1 MSDTLR
7 DINQLVGNVQ
17 SITIAQK
24 GLEDKISD
32 KLAKFDDIYKDLK
45 GSGVDL
51 INKTNTSISKIDAS
65 ISGIEDRVNEKLEDS
80 NNELKEIISSFK
92 PLIKAL
98 NIRYYFLILSCLITS
113 FAIALSIL
121 FFQFR
126 DEIFQLAETKAQVEI
141 EKNKLKE
148 QIKINTRNIAV
159 IDNFERHGVYIF
171 LNKKNEI
178 TEIVIKKSNLK
189 NFTNNKNNYTFS
201 LK

>member
-1 MSDTLR
+1 MYKRRKKMSDTLR

-159 IDNFERHGVYIF
+159 IDNFERHG
-171 LNKKNEI
+171 
-178 TEIVIKKSNLK
+178 
-189 NFTNNKNNYTFS
+189 
-201 LK
+201 